1 MPVITMESA
10 KLSKEQKQTL
20 VKEFTETAA
29 RLPGIAEKDFY
40 VFIRENDPDN
50 VSIGG
55 QLLSKMK

>member
-29 RLPGIAEKDFY
+29 RVTGIEEEAFY

-50 VSIGG
+50 VGIGG